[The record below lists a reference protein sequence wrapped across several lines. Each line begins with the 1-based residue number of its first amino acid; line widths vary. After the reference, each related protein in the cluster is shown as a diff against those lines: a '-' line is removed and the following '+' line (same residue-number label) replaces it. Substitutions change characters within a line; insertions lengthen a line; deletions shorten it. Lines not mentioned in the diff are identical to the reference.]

1 MMRNYLLPAL
11 SACLLVLVI
20 LALPGKDI
28 YKLNAAEMI
37 KRIGGH
43 EHIITTDHLKT
54 NGMEGHVLVDLRDR
68 DKFMESHLP
77 GAVNL
82 PAEKLDVKSIRDFF
96 NETGFY
102 VLYGK
107 ESALASQ
114 VWILITQMGIEN
126 VSVLETVPVS
136 VQSD

>member
-1 MMRNYLLPAL
+1 MRNYLLPAL
-11 SACLLVLVI
+11 SACLLLLVI
-20 LALPGKDI
+20 LALPGKDV
-28 YKLNAAEMI
+28 YPLNATEMM
-37 KRIGGH
+37 KRIGDH
-43 EHIITTDHLKT
+43 EHIITQDYLSKP
-54 NGMEGHVLVDLRDR
+54 GMEGHVLVDLRER

-96 NETGFY
+96 NESGYY
-102 VLYGK
+102 VLYA
-107 ESALASQ
+107 EETALASQ
-114 VWILITQMGIEN
+114 LWILFIQMGIEN

>member
-1 MMRNYLLPAL
+1 MRNYLLPAL

-20 LALPGKDI
+20 LALPGKDV
-28 YKLNAAEMI
+28 YPLNAAEMM
-37 KRIGGH
+37 KRIGDH
-43 EHIITTDHLKT
+43 EHIITQDYLSTP
-54 NGMEGHVLVDLRDR
+54 GMEGHVLVDLRER

-96 NETGFY
+96 NESGYY
-102 VLYGK
+102 VLYA
-107 ESALASQ
+107 EETAVASQ
-114 VWILITQMGIEN
+114 LWILFIQMGIEN